1 MLEPWSSETL
11 PTAALAALPAHRG
24 LDLCASQVQKSL
36 GNVVFPEPITDPQ
49 DLQKPIQKEPTHPT
63 PETCE
68 HVSSGTSRGPGFTCQ
83 KPQMGLLESR
93 PRPAAQGFCQG
104 VPHPVAPRSGE
115 LRHHGGLARCSA
127 PLPSPSGSHC
137 AAGSRAALSHRA
149 APPGTTLACALRPAS
164 RDLEGH
170 ERGPTRYTCS
180 SGRPCVCP
188 TVPEE
193 DRCGE
198 RPQLTP
204 PSWCHPHRA
213 VPVNQLP
220 GCRGGSPGPPAPP
233 PSPRPIP
240 GALRVVCGT
249 SGLRHPRASFP
260 GAVRECTGP
269 LP

>member
-24 LDLCASQVQKSL
+24 LDLCASQGQKSL

-193 DRCGE
+193 DPLRGEAPAYSPIVVSPAPRCPSEPAPRLPRGLP
-198 RPQLTP
+198 RPTSPSPKSP
-204 PSWCHPHRA
+204 PHPRRA
-213 VPVNQLP
+213 P
-220 GCRGGSPGPPAPP
+220 GGLWHQRPP
-233 PSPRPIP
+233 PS
-240 GALRVVCGT
+240 
-249 SGLRHPRASFP
+249 
-260 GAVRECTGP
+260 
-269 LP
+269 